1 MGRPRTIS
9 DEAIL
14 EAARAVFMRDGT
26 QATTAGV
33 AREAG
38 VSEGTIF
45 KRFATKEDLFRLAFE
60 CGHPW
65 TRGLSARIGTG
76 DVRQQL
82 VTIIGELLTTLR
94 IMLPRVMMRAGHI
107 GMSPHTMFEGTAEP
121 PPVRALRL
129 LAEWFAAEMELGRL
143 RAHDP
148 RLAARV
154 VLGSVHNLVFHE
166 LVAPAVTPPTSDEQ
180 FRTELAALV
189 LDGLSPAQPTP
200 TSGDPRPQRPSRS
213 PRTKTNRGP
222 A

>member
-129 LAEWFAAEMELGRL
+129 LAEWFAAEMALGRL
-143 RAHDP
+143 RTHDP

-166 LVAPAVTPPTSDEQ
+166 LVAPAVTPSTSDEQ
-180 FRTELAALV
+180 FCIELAALV
-189 LDGLSPAQPTP
+189 LDGLAPVAPPSKPA
-200 TSGDPRPQRPSRS
+200 SRS
-213 PRTKTNRGP
+213 RTKSHRGP